1 MPDFLSLFSL
11 LFFCVKRKEAK
22 ENRFLRPS
30 CFLSDIRF
38 SDGCGRVFFPEKS
51 ILPPLPCR
59 TSSRFFLFFSF
70 VSKEKKQKKTAF
82 LRPFASVQYTLFGWV
97 WEGAFPGE
105 KHSPTFAMPNFHS
118 LFSLLFFCVKRKEA
132 KENRIFA
139 AFCFCPIHAFRVGV
153 GGSFSRGKAF
163 SHLCHAGL
171 PLAFFSSFLLCQE
184 KRSKRKPHFCGLLLL
199 SNTRFSGGCGRVLFP
214 GKSILPL
221 LSRQIV
227 SCCASVSNQNHRAH
241 PPFPRRI
248 AGKVPELPGRCARRR
263 LQWG

>member
-1 MPDFLSLFSL
+1 MS
-11 LFFCVKRKEAK
+11 KEK
-22 ENRFLRPS
+22 KQKKTTFLRPS

-38 SDGCGRVFFPEKS
+38 SDGCGRVFFTGKS

-82 LRPFASVQYTLFGWV
+82 CGPPAS
-97 WEGAFPGE
+97 FP
-105 KHSPTFAMPNFHS
+105 
-118 LFSLLFFCVKRKEA
+118 
-132 KENRIFA
+132 IY
-139 AFCFCPIHAFRVGV
+139 AFRMVV
-153 GGSFSRGKAF
+153 GGSFSRRKAF
-163 SHLCHAGL
+163 SLLCHAGL
-171 PLAFFSSFLLCQE
+171 PLAFFSSFLLCQK
-184 KRSKRKPHFCGLLLL
+184 KRSKRKPHFCVLLLL